1 MPGKRQDSALGLT
14 AFPGQRALVIAF
26 HLGSLH
32 FLIPF
37 DFENFHSQTTQV
49 MQRNVAVVLQSR
61 LKVWVMKDLGDKMMA
76 VPSGIRE
83 NRAADL
89 DTGARKQVMQYQILN
104 EVVMERSSYLSNV
117 KVYLDRHLITKLH
130 GNTTIISSLTGNTVY
145 AAAASAS
152 MIHSNMPTI
161 VIMPICSHLLSFQL
175 TVDPR
180 GDEPKIMLSLEAMN
194 ARWVVFRLTK
204 ETKDPPTRQH
214 RHPYLLL
221 PTPFHLHLRP
231 CEQPVLYWNMQ
242 KKHFTEVEGEEG

>member
-1 MPGKRQDSALGLT
+1 MPGKRQDSALGLI

-49 MQRNVAVVLQSR
+49 MQGNVAVVLQSR

-76 VPSGIRE
+76 VPSRIWE

-130 GNTTIISSLTGNTVY
+130 RLQPNRQYSVCG
-145 AAAASAS
+145 
-152 MIHSNMPTI
+152 
-161 VIMPICSHLLSFQL
+161 CSQGLH
-175 TVDPR
+175 DP
-180 GDEPKIMLSLEAMN
+180 L
-194 ARWVVFRLTK
+194 
-204 ETKDPPTRQH
+204 QH
-214 RHPYLLL
+214 ADHCDHAYLL
-221 PTPFHLHLRP
+221 PPAVVPAHCGPQR
-231 CEQPVLYWNMQ
+231 
-242 KKHFTEVEGEEG
+242 G